1 MNSIN
6 GALEGYPVHRP
17 NRGGR
22 RGAVE
27 KQLRRLIAVD
37 IENMVGGACVHRHQV
52 DWVKSTLSGMLSL
65 GSQDH
70 VVVGLSHIGLLNV
83 GSNWPSIRYVVRSG
97 RDGADLALLDVLN
110 EDVNVRFDQVV
121 IASGDGV
128 FAQTAAHLASAG
140 VEMTVLARRGKLARS
155 LQNAASQVL
164 YVPEPPAPVDV
175 VLTDSEVERTDSWD
189 PIEWRSERGV
199 GSGPR
204 DRRDASRRR
213 PRQPSRSASAR
224 GARRASAA

>member
-1 MNSIN
+1 M
-6 GALEGYPVHRP
+6 
-17 NRGGR
+17 
-22 RGAVE
+22 E
-27 KQLRRLIAVD
+27 KQLRRLIAID

-52 DWVKSTLSGMLSL
+52 DWVKSTLNGMLTL
-65 GSQDH
+65 GSPDH

-83 GSNWPSIRYVVRSG
+83 GSNWPRIRYVVRSG

-128 FAQTAAHLASAG
+128 FAEIVAHLAGTG
-140 VEMTVLARRGKLARS
+140 VETTVLARPGTLARS
-155 LQNAASQVL
+155 LRNAASHVL
-164 YVPEPPAPVDV
+164 YVPEPPTPADV
-175 VLTDSEVERTDSWD
+175 VLTDSEAERTDSRD
-189 PIEWRSERGV
+189 PIDWRSERGV
-199 GSGPR
+199 GNGPHAPR

-213 PRQPSRSASAR
+213 PRHPSRSASVR

>member
-1 MNSIN
+1 M
-6 GALEGYPVHRP
+6 
-17 NRGGR
+17 
-22 RGAVE
+22 VE

-65 GSQDH
+65 GSPDH

-83 GSNWPSIRYVVRSG
+83 GTNWPRIRYVVRSG
-97 RDGADLALLDVLN
+97 RDGADLALLEVLN

-121 IASGDGV
+121 IASGDGA
-128 FAQTAAHLASAG
+128 FAEAVAHLATAG
-140 VEMTVLARRGKLARS
+140 VETTVLARPGALARS
-155 LQNAASQVL
+155 LRNAASQVL
-164 YVPEPPAPVDV
+164 YVPEPPTSAVV
-175 VLTDSEVERTDSWD
+175 VLANAEVARADSRD

-204 DRRDASRRR
+204 EPRGRQDASRRR
-213 PRQPSRSASAR
+213 PRQPSRSASVR
-224 GARRASAA
+224 DERRASAA